1 MYVCMFIHVF
11 MFCVSLRE
19 HNQKYVPPLIHAWH
33 PCDTWMSHVTQSL
46 SHKNGS
52 CHTSMVP
59 HECVMAHSWNVTH
72 EWVMSRSHCRTR
84 ISHVTHPWSLMNVS
98 WNTVGT
104 SNMNESCHAVNVALK
119 WVMSHINGPIWMSHD
134 TQPGRQKM
142 NESWYLSI
150 FRGRSFTPILAV
162 AGSWMYVCERAAIC
176 VYVSLLNVCVCVCMC
191 HLWVCVCVC
200 VSPMI
205 VCVCIRVTY
214 ACVCVCVYMSSMSV
228 CVYLC
233 HLWVENI
240 HASDWYGVATI
251 SRLLKIIGL
260 FCKRALWKRR
270 YSADENYNLKEPT
283 NRSHPIYCD
292 SLRVIGVPLY
302 EYIGVPLYIYI
313 YRCDS
318 LYLYI

>member
-104 SNMNESCHAVNVALK
+104 SHMNESCHAVNVALK

-205 VCVCIRVTY
+205 VCVCVYVSPMR
-214 ACVCVCVYMSSMSV
+214 VCVCVYTCHRWV
-228 CVYLC
+228 CVCICVTYESKTSTHQTDMGWL
-233 HLWVENI
+233 
-240 HASDWYGVATI
+240 
-251 SRLLKIIGL
+251 RLVGSLKL
-260 FCKRALWKRR
+260 SVSFA
-270 YSADENYNLKEPT
+270 KEPYERDDILQMRT
-283 NRSHPIYCD
+283 IIWK
-292 SLRVIGVPLY
+292 SLLIEATPYTVTLY
-302 EYIGVPLYIYI
+302 E
-313 YRCDS
+313 
-318 LYLYI
+318 